1 MFFQVTNHKVAITIS
16 SFNWIQNVG
25 LASLW
30 SSIIPLT
37 QMNWK
42 DNQRLA
48 RRTFCIQLKLE
59 IVIVTLWFISWMNV
73 DSAF

>member
-48 RRTFCIQLKLE
+48 RRTLCIQLKLE
-59 IVIVTLWFISWMNV
+59 IVIGTLWFISWMNV